1 MPELLLALDVGTTTA
16 RAMVVTPEGEVMGV
30 ATRPLRTLLPG
41 PGRAEQDAEQVWRES
56 LACLHE
62 ALAKAG
68 RAPRDLRAI
77 GVTTQRASVV
87 VWEKGTG
94 RPLAPM
100 VLWSDLS
107 HGARSR
113 ELAAAG
119 FTGWP
124 QAPACKLNATI
135 ARAGGGAVLW
145 GGLDSF
151 LVYRLSGG
159 GAHVTDLTGAWMTGC
174 LDYARQDG
182 WDAALIAFL
191 GLREAAFPRLVD
203 SWGPLAMA
211 AAGVLGAEVPI
222 TAVLADQQAGLAAH
236 AALDLGGWKAT
247 YGTSGVV
254 MASTGLSPLQPHRTM
269 PPEAAA
275 RRGERTTYCVEGMI
289 ISTGVA
295 VDWLCSGLGLFDG
308 PTELCAAAGR
318 THAGGVHMRPSL
330 QGLGAPH
337 GKFGATGLL
346 TGLTPGTRR
355 EHLARAVLEGIAFR
369 TREIVETLQGQLP
382 LGEALGVDGGLA
394 MSDDFLSILADKL
407 GRPVRRHVVREGT
420 AYGAAMAAALGAGLL
435 GEADLASRARYD
447 RTFEPS
453 IDADQA
459 SAEFAAWSA
468 AVI

>member
-16 RAMVVTPEGEVMGV
+16 RALLATPAGDILAV
-30 ATRPLRTLLPG
+30 ATRPLQTLLPG
-41 PGRAEQDAEQVWRES
+41 PARAEQDAERVWRAA
-56 LACLHE
+56 LDCIQE

-68 RAPRDLRAI
+68 RTAADLRAL

-87 VWEKGTG
+87 VWEKGSG

-107 HGARSR
+107 HGPRSR

-135 ARAGGGAVLW
+135 ARAGGSEVLW
-145 GGLDSF
+145 GGLDSY

-159 GAHVTDLTGAWMTGC
+159 GAHVTDLSGAWMTGC
-174 LDYARQDG
+174 LDYRGQQG
-182 WDAALIAFL
+182 WDAALVEFL
-191 GLREAAFPRLVD
+191 GLSEDIFPRLVD
-203 SWGPLAMA
+203 SWGPLAMTSA
-211 AAGVLGAEVPI
+211 AVLGAEVPI
-222 TAVLADQQAGLAAH
+222 TAVIADQQAGLVAH
-236 AALDLGGWKAT
+236 AALDAGGWKAT

-254 MASTGLSPLQPHRTM
+254 MASTGDAPVQPHRTI

-275 RRGERTTYCVEGMI
+275 RRNGKALYCVEGMI
-289 ISTGVA
+289 ISTGTA
-295 VDWLCSGLGLFDG
+295 VDWLCSGLGLFDS
-308 PTELCAAAGR
+308 PAALCAAAG
-318 THAGGVHMRPSL
+318 TVEASGVHMRPSL

-346 TGLTPGTRR
+346 AGLTLGTRR

-369 TREIVETLQGQLP
+369 TREVVETLEGALP
-382 LGEALGVDGGLA
+382 LSEALGVDGGLA
-394 MSDDFLSILADKL
+394 SSDVFLSILADTL
-407 GRPVRRHVVREGT
+407 GRPVRRHVAREGT
-420 AYGAAMAAALGAGLL
+420 AYGAAVAAGLGAGLL
-435 GEADLASRARYD
+435 TEADLKSRARYD

-453 IDADQA
+453 IGADQA
-459 SAEFAAWSA
+459 RAAFAAWSA
-468 AVI
+468 AVM

>member
-16 RAMVVTPEGEVMGV
+16 RALLATPAGDILAV
-30 ATRPLRTLLPG
+30 ATRPLETLLPG
-41 PGRAEQDAEQVWRES
+41 PGRAEQDAEQVWRS
-56 LACLHE
+56 ALDCIHE

-68 RAPRDLRAI
+68 RGVCDLRAI

-87 VWEKGTG
+87 VWERGSG

-107 HGARSR
+107 HGTRSR

-135 ARAGGGAVLW
+135 TRAGGGQVLW
-145 GGLDSF
+145 GGLDSY

-159 GAHVTDLTGAWMTGC
+159 GAHVTDLSGAWMTGC
-174 LDYARQDG
+174 FDYRGQQG
-182 WDAALIAFL
+182 WDAALVDFL
-191 GLREAAFPRLVD
+191 GLSDDIFPRLVD

-211 AAGVLGAEVPI
+211 SAAVLGAAVPI
-222 TAVLADQQAGLAAH
+222 TAVIADQQAGLVAH
-236 AALDLGGWKAT
+236 AALDAGGWKAT

-254 MASTGLSPLQPHRTM
+254 MASTGATPLQPHRTM

-275 RRGERTTYCVEGMI
+275 RREGKALYCVEGMI
-289 ISTGVA
+289 ISTGTA
-295 VDWLCSGLGLFDG
+295 VDWLCSGLGLFDS
-308 PTELCAAAGR
+308 PADLCVAAG
-318 THAGGVHMRPSL
+318 AVEASGVHMRPSL

-346 TGLTPGTRR
+346 AGLTLGTRR

-369 TREIVETLQGQLP
+369 TREIVETLQGALP
-382 LGEALGVDGGLA
+382 LSEALGVDGGLA
-394 MSDDFLSILADKL
+394 SSDVFLSILADKL
-407 GRPVRRHVVREGT
+407 GRPVRRHVAREGT

-435 GEADLASRARYD
+435 TEADLPSRARYG
-447 RTFEPS
+447 RVFEPS
-453 IDADQA
+453 IGVDQA
-459 SAEFAAWSA
+459 STEFAAWSA

>member
-16 RAMVVTPEGEVMGV
+16 RALLATPAGDVLAV
-30 ATRPLRTLLPG
+30 ATRPLETLLPG
-41 PGRAEQDAEQVWRES
+41 PGQAEQDAEQVWRAA
-56 LACLHE
+56 LDCLNA

-68 RAPRDLRAI
+68 RSASDLRAI

-87 VWEKGTG
+87 VWEPGTG

-135 ARAGGGAVLW
+135 ARAGGRVLW
-145 GGLDSF
+145 GGLDSY

-159 GAHVTDLTGAWMTGC
+159 GAHVIDFSSAWMTGC
-174 LDYARQDG
+174 FDYKGQDG
-182 WDAALIAFL
+182 WDTALIAFL
-191 GLREAAFPRLVD
+191 GLREDIFPRLVD

-211 AAGVLGAEVPI
+211 SAAVVGAEVPI
-222 TAVLADQQAGLAAH
+222 TAVIADQQAGLVAH
-236 AALDLGGWKAT
+236 AALDAGGWKAT

-254 MASTGLSPLQPHRTM
+254 MASTGEAPLQPHRTM

-275 RRGERTTYCVEGMI
+275 RREGRRLYCVEGMV
-289 ISTGVA
+289 ISTGTA
-295 VDWLCSGLGLFDG
+295 VDWLCSGLGLFAG
-308 PTELCAAAGR
+308 PAELCAAAGSVE
-318 THAGGVHMRPSL
+318 AAGVHMRPSL

-346 TGLTPGTRR
+346 AGLTLGARR

-369 TREIVETLQGQLP
+369 TREIVEVLQGQLP
-382 LGEALGVDGGLA
+382 LDQALGVDGGLA
-394 MSDDFLSILADKL
+394 TSDVFLAILADKL
-407 GRPVRRHVVREGT
+407 GRPVRRHVAREGT
-420 AYGAAMAAALGAGLL
+420 AYGAAMAAGLGAGLL
-435 GEADLASRARYD
+435 DEADLPSRARYE
-447 RTFEPS
+447 RVFEPS
-453 IDADQA
+453 IGADQA
-459 SAEFAAWSA
+459 STEFAAWSA